1 MQANITTEH
10 SAMKSGARI
19 PTTRTAGLASGL
31 AGSSEQDRLL
41 EMQRKEVQSL
51 RKALG
56 KIAHQTYYLLSFL
69 SLKKKKNV
77 KLKDNCS
84 TSVSSFFFLLILSSC
99 HSNSRTDSSLP

>member
-56 KIAHQTYYLLSFL
+56 KIAHQPYYLLSFL
-69 SLKKKKNV
+69 SLKKKK
-77 KLKDNCS
+77 KKEC
-84 TSVSSFFFLLILSSC
+84 
-99 HSNSRTDSSLP
+99 